1 MNSYFCIFTAL
12 SSTWSYGQIVTN
24 PTRVT
29 QNAPNNN
36 DKGWLLLIW
45 ILPRLRQNLKIVRIR
60 QLSHFKR
67 LSSNFATLA
76 GIFFL
81 KANKA
86 SAGCYISATV

>member
-12 SSTWSYGQIVTN
+12 SSMGSYGQIVTN

-36 DKGWLLLIW
+36 DKGSQPLNWNIA
-45 ILPRLRQNLKIVRIR
+45 RLRQNPKRVRIR

-67 LSSNFATLA
+67 LPSNFTTLS

-81 KANKA
+81 EGK
-86 SAGCYISATV
+86 